1 MPGPRRAPRRVP
13 RRAALALA
21 ALAACRAGSE
31 TVPDGAPDGATV
43 STGEAAGAAA
53 TPARGPVERDAATD
67 ATVLEATDTPPSAER
82 DDDSTPTAGTPAAG
96 DAAPG
101 FAPCG
106 EPPPGMVCIPGGP
119 FQRGAD
125 DGEPAERP
133 RAEVVVST
141 FYIDRTEV
149 TFGAFRECVR
159 AGACRLMRHYRD
171 FEDPEQPVV
180 AVDWYN
186 ADAYCRWAGKR
197 LPTEAEWEKAA
208 RGTDGRTYPW
218 GDEPATCARAALRG
232 CPPGTTRPVGSFPP
246 GAWGLFDMAGNAYE
260 FVADWFAPC
269 YRGCPGECGADCD
282 GPDPR
287 GPCGGAAECP
297 GRGQRVLKGGSWY
310 WGPDRARGS
319 HRRPMRPD
327 HGGHRLG
334 FRCAAD
340 ATPPASP
347 GPTATPSAGMVSP
360 PLTAP
365 VAAPGPT
372 TTAEPHQAGG
382 APGANGRT
390 AAPPAPPGPLTEA
403 QRAALDAVTDEAR
416 IRDPVDAR
424 HYVQTNEPR
433 HDDWFPYI
441 EALGGGYIGV
451 GSDQNYTLC
460 ARARAEFVWLMDY
473 DVVVTRAHRLFRV
486 LILAAPD
493 PGTFLAFWERS
504 GTGAVR
510 EALDSAGLGD
520 SARDELWALYREYKA
535 PLRHHFARVAALQ
548 ADGRPSRWLSDPEA
562 YAWIRALYQTD
573 RIRILHGDL
582 LGRTVLP
589 AIAAAHERLGV
600 PVRVV
605 YLSNAEQYFF
615 YNEAF
620 RRAFAALPADERS
633 VVLRTLNFRDDRGTN
648 RMIWHYQVEPLRHF
662 VAELGRPDV
671 VRYRD
676 LVPDAPYAPGG
687 GLSRVGFDPPR

>member
-1 MPGPRRAPRRVP
+1 
-13 RRAALALA
+13 
-21 ALAACRAGSE
+21 
-31 TVPDGAPDGATV
+31 
-43 STGEAAGAAA
+43 
-53 TPARGPVERDAATD
+53 
-67 ATVLEATDTPPSAER
+67 
-82 DDDSTPTAGTPAAG
+82 
-96 DAAPG
+96 
-101 FAPCG
+101 
-106 EPPPGMVCIPGGP
+106 MVCIPGGP
-119 FQRGAD
+119 FRRGAD

-133 RAEVVVST
+133 CAEVVVST

-171 FEDPEQPVV
+171 FEDPQQPVV

-218 GDEPATCARAALRG
+218 GEEPATCARAALRG

-327 HGGHRLG
+327 HAGHRLG

-340 ATPPASP
+340 ATPPVSAGP
-347 GPTATPSAGMVSP
+347 AATAPTGPTATPAAGPAPASSAP
-360 PLTAP
+360 PVVESGP
-365 VAAPGPT
+365 SAAG
-372 TTAEPHQAGG
+372 EPRSAAGG
-382 APGANGRT
+382 SGTAGRI
-390 AAPPAPPGPLTEA
+390 AAPPALPGPLTAA
-403 QRAALDAVTDEAR
+403 QRAALEAVTDEPR
-416 IRDPVDAR
+416 VRDPVDAR
-424 HYVQTNEPR
+424 HYVQTNEPQ
-433 HDDWFPYI
+433 HDVWFPYVDG
-441 EALGGGYIGV
+441 LGGGYIGV

-473 DVVVTRAHRLFRV
+473 DPVVARAHRLFRV
-486 LILAAPD
+486 LILAASD
-493 PGTFLAFWERS
+493 PGAFLAFWDRS
-504 GTGAVR
+504 GTTAVR
-510 EALDSAGLGD
+510 EALASAGIGE
-520 SARDELWALYREYKA
+520 AERNELWALYREYKA
-535 PLRHHFARVAALQ
+535 PLRHHFGRVAGLEAGGL
-548 ADGRPSRWLSDPEA
+548 PSSWLSDPQA
-562 YAWIRALYQTD
+562 YAWVRALCETD
-573 RIRILHGDL
+573 RVRILHGDL

-605 YLSNAEQYFF
+605 YLSNAEQYFL
-615 YNEAF
+615 YNAAF
-620 RRAFAALPADERS
+620 REAFAALPADERS
-633 VVLRTLNFRDDRGTN
+633 VVLRTLNFADDRGVN
-648 RMIWHYQVEPLRHF
+648 RMVWHYQVEPLRHF
-662 VAELGRPDV
+662 AAQLARPEV

-676 LVPDAPYAPGG
+676 LVPDAPYEPGG
-687 GLSRVGFDPPR
+687 GLSLVGFAPPAR